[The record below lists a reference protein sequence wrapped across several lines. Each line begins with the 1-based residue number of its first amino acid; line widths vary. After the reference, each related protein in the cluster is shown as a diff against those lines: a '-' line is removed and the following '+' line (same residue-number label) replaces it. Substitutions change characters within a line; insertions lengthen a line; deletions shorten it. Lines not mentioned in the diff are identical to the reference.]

1 MCDMHHASL
10 PVSSL
15 SHFSS
20 VFSHHSPPLPPGS
33 GSGGSSMTTASPG
46 VNYFVRARVCTYTC
60 TCIHARARVYIHIHK
75 ETRTRTRGTHAHTHP
90 HTLSHTLTHTLT
102 HTYTHLQ
109 VRGLEES
116 LGSPNAA
123 PAASD
128 EDDECVLQRFLLCI
142 FVTPSSLCV
151 FL

>member
-1 MCDMHHASL
+1 MTCTPRIFTRLL
-10 PVSSL
+10 PVAL
-15 SHFSS
+15 FLC
-20 VFSHHSPPLPPGS
+20 FQQLTLFAPRQRQRR
-33 GSGGSSMTTASPG
+33 
-46 VNYFVRARVCTYTC
+46 FVYDNRFPRCQLLCEGTRVYIHMHVYTCTC
-60 TCIHARARVYIHIHK
+60 TCIHTHPQRDTHSHAWHAR
-75 ETRTRTRGTHAHTHP
+75 THAP
-90 HTLSHTLTHTLT
+90 THTLT

-128 EDDECVLQRFLLCI
+128 EDDECVLQRFFLCI
-142 FVTPSSLCV
+142 FVTLPSPCV